1 MHKPTTL
8 VDRKNRQRNA
18 NAKRAECFRRA
29 TVPTSEVVFKI
40 KIILLGYFDPV
51 NLFLI
56 IKINDFWVNLSD
68 ISARTETLVPRV
80 PTVFAIALTILDACE
95 CIKS

>member
-1 MHKPTTL
+1 MRL
-8 VDRKNRQRNA
+8 VKFFSNLNYH
-18 NAKRAECFRRA
+18 F
-29 TVPTSEVVFKI
+29 I
-40 KIILLGYFDPV
+40 GYFDPV

-80 PTVFAIALTILDACE
+80 PTVFAIALKFLDACE
-95 CIKS
+95 RIKS